1 MAKLILLVGPLKGF
15 LALAVLLGALG
26 NIAAAAI
33 PVLGVWALLTAA
45 GAGSCPAPPE
55 WTPAV
60 FVSLAFLAGLSRG
73 VFRYGEQTLNH
84 YIAFKLLALIREKL
98 FAALRRLCPAKLEG
112 KEKGDLI
119 AVLTSDIELLEVFY
133 AHTLSPAAI
142 ALLTTV
148 AAAGLAW
155 LSHPLFALI
164 VLTAHIAVGA
174 ALPVSASRFT
184 REEQRR
190 LREESGRF
198 SAFYLDSLRG
208 LPELL
213 EYGGAE
219 ARKREIGRRTDEM
232 DAARR
237 RLNRREGA
245 TGAVAGLLVTAFTL
259 LALAAACLLY
269 GQGRIAAGAA
279 VLPVVLIFSSFG
291 PALALSALGSALPGV
306 LAAGRR
312 VLALLE
318 EDPETPEVTNG
329 EDPDFSGAESR
340 NLSFS
345 YGGEEVLRDISI
357 SLEKGLITGIT
368 GRSGS
373 GKSTFLKL
381 LMRFWRSPE
390 NTVFISGAEIGRIN
404 TGRLRELESF
414 MTQETYLFH
423 TTIGENILIGRPGA
437 SRADMIAAAK
447 KAALHDFVQSLPEGY
462 DTPVGEMGCT
472 LSSGERQR
480 VGLARAFLHDAP
492 LLLLDEP
499 TSNLD
504 SLNEGVILKA
514 LREEK
519 SGRAVALVSHR
530 PSTMGAADTV
540 YLLGGG

>member
-1 MAKLILLVGPLKGF
+1 MAKLILLVGPLKGI

-26 NIAAAAI
+26 ALAAAAI
-33 PVLGVWALLTAA
+33 PVLGAAALLTAA
-45 GAGSCPAPPE
+45 GIGATPAPPE
-55 WTPAV
+55 WTPTV
-60 FVSLAFLAGLSRG
+60 FVGLAFLAGLSRG
-73 VFRYGEQTLNH
+73 VFRYGEQTANH
-84 YIAFKLLALIREKL
+84 YIAFRLLALIREKL

-142 ALLTTV
+142 ALIM
-148 AAAGLAW
+148 AAAVAGLVW
-155 LSHPLFALI
+155 ICHPLFALI
-164 VLTAHIAVGA
+164 ALTAHIALGA
-174 ALPVSASRFT
+174 ALPAVASRFA
-184 REEQRR
+184 REGQRR
-190 LREESGRF
+190 LREENGRF
-198 SAFYLDSLRG
+198 AAFYLDSLRG

-213 EYGGAE
+213 QYGGAE
-219 ARKREIGRRTDEM
+219 ARKREMGRRTDM
-232 DAARR
+232 ADAARR
-237 RLNRREGA
+237 RLNRLESV
-245 TGAVAGLLVTAFTL
+245 TGALAGLLVTAFTL
-259 LALAAACLLY
+259 LALVAGCLLY
-269 GQGRIAAGAA
+269 GQGRIAAAA

-291 PALALSALGSALPGV
+291 PALALTALGSSLPGV

-312 VLALLE
+312 VLAILE
-318 EDPETPEVTNG
+318 EEPETPEVTNG
-329 EDPDFSGAESR
+329 ESPDFSGAESR

-357 SLEKGLITGIT
+357 SLEKGVITGIT

-381 LMRFWRSPE
+381 LMRFWQPPA
-390 NTVFISGAEIGRIN
+390 NTVFISGAEIDHIN

-423 TTIGENILIGRPGA
+423 STIGENILIGRPGA

-447 KAALHDFVQSLPEGY
+447 KAALHDFVLSLPEGY

-530 PSTMGAADTV
+530 PSTMGVADTV
-540 YLLGGG
+540 YLLGNG